1 MLYQLIVLHVL
12 PVVNEFF
19 DNLNSPAAM
28 QAAAGVKV
36 QLTPQE
42 QQFEWLD
49 STPTIDLYRDKVY
62 QFGYIVLFSV
72 LFPPVVPI
80 FLALNLVEIRS
91 RAHFLLTMNR
101 RPEPLQAA
109 DIGSYQ
115 AILELLATLSI
126 VSNSSLL
133 GVTGYGLY
141 FYFPDMSI
149 VESLWASIILEHIL
163 FCAKMFLSSILPA
176 DVPLVSLISCC
187 AWVRLSVQQHPSK
200 GSALTL

>member
-1 MLYQLIVLHVL
+1 
-12 PVVNEFF
+12 
-19 DNLNSPAAM
+19 
-28 QAAAGVKV
+28 
-36 QLTPQE
+36 
-42 QQFEWLD
+42 
-49 STPTIDLYRDKVY
+49 
-62 QFGYIVLFSV
+62 
-72 LFPPVVPI
+72 
-80 FLALNLVEIRS
+80 
-91 RAHFLLTMNR
+91 MNR

-163 FCAKMFLSSILPA
+163 FCAKLLLSNILPE
-176 DVPLVSLISCC
+176 DVPLVSFIRCC
-187 AWVRLSVQQHPSK
+187 AWACLSLVYQCTHRAVCVDVAVV
-200 GSALTL
+200 GTTG